1 MKNYDMKEKLDQI
14 KSVIAKG
21 PYKDD
26 WESLAAYKVPAWYDK
41 LRFGIFIHYGVF
53 SVPAYANEWYPR
65 LMYDPDFDAYEHH
78 LKTYGKHT
86 EFGYKEFIP
95 MFKAQN
101 FDADRWIGTF
111 MDAGAQ
117 YVIPVAEHHDGFQMY
132 DSELSSYNCVD
143 MGPHRNILLEIKQ
156 ACERKGLIFGVSS
169 HRIEHYFFQGIA
181 RKIDSDID
189 KEFERGDLYWP
200 SVCVDV
206 DFDAVEGEGSLSEE
220 YMLDWLVRTCELIDR
235 YRPSILYFD
244 WWIQRTELKPYLKK
258 MLAYYYNRADELNME
273 VVVNYK
279 HDAIPLGIAVP
290 DIERGQLSSQK
301 SYRWQSDTAMCYNSW
316 CYTDQNK
323 YKEAKDILC
332 DLIDIISKNGTMLLN
347 IGPKADGTFSDEE
360 TNILKEIGDWLR
372 INHEAVFDT
381 KPYKLFGE
389 GPTVVEE
396 GAFKDGEAKGF
407 TSSDFRFMAGKGCI
421 YIFAMRADENGKYT
435 VRSLAKKQGAFNCRI
450 EKITTLLG
458 KNASFSHDEDGLRIE
473 CKNDSWLPVVF
484 KVSIA

>member
-101 FDADRWIGTF
+101 FDADRWISTF

-156 ACERKGLIFGVSS
+156 ACERKGLIFGASS

-189 KEFERGDLYWP
+189 REFERGDLYWP

-206 DFDAVEGEGSLSEE
+206 DFDAVEGEGSPSEE

-290 DIERGQLSSQK
+290 DIERGQLSSQR

-316 CYTDQNK
+316 CYTKQNK

-473 CKNDSWLPVVF
+473 CKNDSRLPVVF
-484 KVSIA
+484 KVRIA